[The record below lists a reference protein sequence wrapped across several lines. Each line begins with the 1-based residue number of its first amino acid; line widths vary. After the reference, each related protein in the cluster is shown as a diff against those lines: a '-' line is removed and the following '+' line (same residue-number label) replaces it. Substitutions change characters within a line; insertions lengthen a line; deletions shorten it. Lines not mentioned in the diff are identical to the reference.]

1 MVYSLLPG
9 GVGAAGAAALPCE
22 RAREH
27 RLRHAGVPAA
37 RRRGGG
43 QARQL
48 PRLHHQAAPG
58 LRDVPQPQRPNPSS
72 PDPSRSRSPN
82 PNPNPSPSPNP
93 DQVLGQNG
101 ASLSGGQKQR
111 VAIARALIRD
121 PAVLLLD
128 EATSAL
134 DPESARLVEAALR
147 DASRDRS
154 VVLTTHKLSQAR
166 LADRIVVMQY
176 GAIAEEGSHAE
187 LVAKRG
193 LYYEMLNTGTGN
205 DDDELP

>member
-1 MVYSLLPG
+1 MPQEPPLFPVSVRENIAYGMPACQQPD
-9 GVGAAGAAALPCE
+9 VEAAAKLANCHDFIIKLPQGYE
-22 RAREH
+22 TV
-27 RLRHAGVPAA
+27 L
-37 RRRGGG
+37 G
-43 QARQL
+43 QS
-48 PRLHHQAAPG
+48 G
-58 LRDVPQPQRPNPSS
+58 LALALTLALALALALALTEPY
-72 PDPSRSRSPN
+72 
-82 PNPNPSPSPNP
+82 
-93 DQVLGQNG
+93 QVLGQNG

-193 LYYEMLNTGTGN
+193 LYYEMLNTGTG
-205 DDDELP
+205 DGDDELP

>member
-1 MVYSLLPG
+1 
-9 GVGAAGAAALPCE
+9 
-22 RAREH
+22 
-27 RLRHAGVPAA
+27 
-37 RRRGGG
+37 
-43 QARQL
+43 
-48 PRLHHQAAPG
+48 
-58 LRDVPQPQRPNPSS
+58 
-72 PDPSRSRSPN
+72 
-82 PNPNPSPSPNP
+82 
-93 DQVLGQNG
+93 VLGQNG

-193 LYYEMLNTGTGN
+193 LYYEMLNTGTG
-205 DDDELP
+205 DDHDDEIELP

>member
-1 MVYSLLPG
+1 MPQEPPLFPVSVRENIAYGMPACQQPD
-9 GVGAAGAAALPCE
+9 VEAAAKLANCHDFIIKLPQGYE
-22 RAREH
+22 T
-27 RLRHAGVPAA
+27 VF
-37 RRRGGG
+37 G
-43 QARQL
+43 QS
-48 PRLHHQAAPG
+48 G
-58 LRDVPQPQRPNPSS
+58 LTLALTLALALALTLAL
-72 PDPSRSRSPN
+72 
-82 PNPNPSPSPNP
+82 NPSPN
-93 DQVLGQNG
+93 QVLGQNG

-193 LYYEMLNTGTGN
+193 LYYEMLNTGTG
-205 DDDELP
+205 DGDDELP